1 MENILLHHIDF
12 IKDLISSISS
22 EIDNNVN
29 IMGDGG
35 EIIASTSVERIGTIH
50 EGAKRI
56 MAGEVP
62 EIAISLEEAQRLQG
76 ARPGYNTSIV
86 YEDRVIGVIGISG
99 DPAIVRPIA
108 KIACFFIVSQIK
120 QYMQTQLINNT
131 SVQVFSSIQQVAAAV
146 EQLTAVSQEQ
156 ASILNTLSGNAETVK
171 SKLNNT
177 NDILNFIKR
186 ISDQTNLL
194 GLNAAIEAARS
205 GERGKGF
212 TVVANEIRKLAN
224 DSSNSVTQINNTL
237 KDFHSYITQIISTI
251 VDISDNSHSI
261 SQSMDNIAEEIENIK
276 KSMSELV

>member
-1 MENILLHHIDF
+1 LHKICC
-12 IKDLISSISS
+12 
-22 EIDNNVN
+22 
-29 IMGDGG
+29 
-35 EIIASTSVERIGTIH
+35 R
-50 EGAKRI
+50 
-56 MAGEVP
+56 
-62 EIAISLEEAQRLQG
+62 
-76 ARPGYNTSIV
+76 NTFV

-99 DPAIVRPIA
+99 DPAVVRPIA
-108 KIACFFIVSQIK
+108 KITCFFIISQIK
-120 QYMQTQLINNT
+120 QYVQTQLINNT

-205 GERGKGF
+205 GEHGKGF